1 MALLNTNISYITV
14 AQYQQLQSLMPK
26 DDFNNQDRVAF
37 YIKLADFTKS
47 QAALDMAEIASR
59 SGIKGGIAWQL
70 NDLYLGKVPGY
81 PADGVERF
89 SQIIAN
95 STFYDLIKIDPLN
108 PNRYVVPSDAARVG
122 RNN

>member
-47 QAALDMAEIASR
+47 QAALDMAEIASSPR
-59 SGIKGGIAWQL
+59 RAEG
-70 NDLYLGKVPGY
+70 
-81 PADGVERF
+81 
-89 SQIIAN
+89 
-95 STFYDLIKIDPLN
+95 
-108 PNRYVVPSDAARVG
+108 
-122 RNN
+122 